1 MILADK
7 IIENR
12 KKNGWSQEEL
22 AVKLDVSRQSVSKWE
37 GAQAIPDMKKIIQMA
52 ELFGVTTDYLLRD
65 DIEEEVVPVTSSVDY
80 DQEDTAVRVS
90 MEEASRFLQYN
101 EKAASPISI
110 GVLLCITSAVPLLL
124 LLALSQ
130 ANYLSISEYTATM
143 IGMVMILIMVA
154 SAVTIF
160 ILVNAK
166 GKSFKYLEE
175 KDIDTD
181 YGVSGMAKEGR
192 SKYEGIYTRSMVIG
206 VVLCI
211 VSATPLFILMINNY
225 TTTNS
230 LTLYGVAALLMMVG
244 VGVKILVKTAM
255 INNGYNKLLEE
266 GEYTR
271 LNKRSS
277 RWDSI
282 YWSIAT
288 AIYLAWSFIS
298 GRWDFTWIVWPIAGV
313 TFAAYKEII
322 KTIIR
327 TKY

>member
-1 MILADK
+1 MILANK

-65 DIEEEVVPVTSSVDY
+65 DIEEEVIPVTSSVDY

-90 MEEASRFLQYN
+90 MEEANRFLQYN

-124 LLALSQ
+124 LLALSH

-211 VSATPLFILMINNY
+211 VSATPLFILTINNY

-230 LTLYGVAALLMMVG
+230 LTLSGVAALLIMVG

-282 YWSIAT
+282 YWSIAA

>member
-1 MILADK
+1 MILANK

-65 DIEEEVVPVTSSVDY
+65 DIEEEVIPVTSSVDY

-90 MEEASRFLQYN
+90 MEEANRFLQYN

-124 LLALSQ
+124 LLALSH

-211 VSATPLFILMINNY
+211 VSATPLFILTINNY

-230 LTLYGVAALLMMVG
+230 LTLSGVAALLIMVG

-271 LNKRSS
+271 LNKRSY

-282 YWSIAT
+282 YWSIAA